1 MAFNAGSVQ
10 GKLELDAGDFL
21 HALQRAKKSLDLL
34 DKSNRKSVGGM
45 QKFRNALGLVR
56 DAVIVLPAA
65 FRAITAPFRKFVGF
79 LKESSNAAAE
89 FQVTVRK
96 FSTALTLAGNTGVAA
111 ITERVKAYAD
121 SVQEL
126 TGISN
131 TAVLSVAQTLTVLGV
146 QEDQLEESTLSVL
159 NYAEAMDRDATMAA
173 LQFGR
178 TLSGLIGELGEALPA
193 VRDLTQAQLQQGE
206 AFRVAGELF
215 RGTAAAVAETTKGIR
230 RSFVSAF
237 GDLQRAV
244 GDAINPVLDA
254 LTKGATA
261 AVNVFTEKIRENE
274 GELRGVFEGIART
287 LVEALRSVLE
297 FGLDFPVLVAEAKKF
312 LAELVGAAKTAGL
325 DMEMF
330 ALELI
335 QRIQQSIVSF
345 VGTLEQLPGNLGR
358 IATIIKADLVV
369 GLEETKTALAVAG
382 IEAKKKAGYLEEA
395 AAAAAKEAESARAA
409 ADAIRDGSDESSNM
423 AMAFNQGKEI
433 LDGMESSLDNITAK
447 QDQVATNISRSNSG
461 ASQLLEHWREFNG
474 VSGEAK
480 SHAELLNGVLE
491 AAKGNTE
498 GLASAA
504 NDAADGFRDAAGAA
518 ASVGRAA
525 GQAAGAVGG
534 GGGGGEDDGFLLGP
548 GFGRS
553 KGGSAGLDL
562 TTIGGA
568 TGALSAARTAG
579 RASVGG
585 LYSGQARQSA
595 FIVAQQ
601 IEERLQGL
609 TDQAFADFTSELIK
623 ELNAA
628 GVLDPTERSRIIR
641 ERTAE
646 AQRFGILPSERT
658 VGAGVGALF

>member
-45 QKFRNALGLVR
+45 QKFRNALGMVR

-65 FRAITAPFRKFVGF
+65 FRAITAPFRKFLGF
-79 LKESSNAAAE
+79 LKESSAAAAE

-96 FSTALTLAGNTGVAA
+96 FSTALQLAGNTGVAR

-121 SVQEL
+121 SVQDL

-131 TAVLSVAQTLTVLGV
+131 TAVLGVAQTLTVLGV
-146 QEDQLEESTLSVL
+146 QEDQLEESTLAVL
-159 NYAEAMDRDATMAA
+159 NYAEAMDRDARMAA

-193 VRDLTQAQLQQGE
+193 VRDLTQAQLMQGE
-206 AFRVAGELF
+206 AFKVAGELF

-230 RSFVSAF
+230 RSFTSAF

-244 GDAINPVLDA
+244 GDAMNPVLDA
-254 LTKGATA
+254 MTKGATG
-261 AVNVFTEKIRENE
+261 AVKAFTETIRANE
-274 GELRGVFEGIART
+274 DKVRGMFEGVARAVIGALRGI
-287 LVEALRSVLE
+287 LE
-297 FGLDFPVLVAEAKKF
+297 LGLDFPVILAEAKKF
-312 LAELVGAAKTAGL
+312 VTELLASVKTAGA
-325 DMEMF
+325 DMEVF
-330 ALELI
+330 ALGLI
-335 QRIQQSIVSF
+335 ERIQLAIVNTVAS
-345 VGTLEQLPGNLGR
+345 LEGLPGNLGR
-358 IATIIKADLVV
+358 MATIIKADLVV
-369 GLEETKTALAVAG
+369 GLEDTRTSMAIAAA
-382 IEAKKKAGYLEEA
+382 EAKKGEA
-395 AAAAAKEAESARAA
+395 ALIAQAKEAGKA
-409 ADAIRDGSDESSNM
+409 ADKAREIAAAIRDGSIQSGHM
-423 AMAFNQGKEI
+423 AAGYQKGKEI
-433 LDGMESSLDNITAK
+433 LDSMESSLDNIAARQAQQPKDIAK
-447 QDQVATNISRSNSG
+447 TNG
-461 ASQLLEHWREFNG
+461 GMEKLLAHYREFNG
-474 VSGEAK
+474 ISGEAK
-480 SHAELLNGVLE
+480 SHAELMNNVLE
-491 AAKGNTE
+491 AAKANTE
-498 GLASAA
+498 GLADAA
-504 NDAADGFRDAAGAA
+504 GRAADGFRDAAGAA
-518 ASVGRAA
+518 AGVGRAA
-525 GQAAGAVGG
+525 GQAAGAAG

-568 TGALSAARTAG
+568 TAALSAARTAG

-585 LYSGQARQSA
+585 LYSNQARQSA

-609 TDQAFADFTSELIK
+609 TDQAFADFTADLVD
-623 ELNAA
+623 ELNRM
-628 GVLDPTERSRIIR
+628 GVLDPTERSRFIS

-646 AQRFGILPSERT
+646 AQRFGILPTERNVSASIGT
-658 VGAGVGALF
+658 TF